1 MNQRGAKPLSWQPSV
16 GPLIV
21 WYAEHPKVRFKP
33 LPFYDTLYAL
43 HEPATLIPN
52 DNVGGPQENNY
63 VFSFAPQ
70 HVCDIVSS
78 KGIFTGSLAEYAV
91 QVQLRFCRLK
101 ASYELDDAYPP
112 DMCVKVNDQLCPLP
126 DPIPTKKPGE
136 QLKRPGRPLSIVSLC
151 HLSSATPNR
160 ISVTWTYSKFGPVY
174 ALAVYLVRKLSPAT
188 LLERL
193 KVTALGNPVY
203 TTNEIKLMLRQ
214 DPDCQISTTTLR
226 WSLMCPL
233 SKMRMATPCRAMTCS
248 HLQCFDLLFFLQ
260 MNERKPTWIC
270 PVCGKPAPFSMLLID
285 GLFKE
290 VAEKAP
296 RDCCEVQFH
305 EDGSWSPLLA
315 NETHGNNRPSSSI
328 ASTSSCA
335 APLAT
340 SPGKQSGQPSK
351 RPRLVVIDLTECS
364 SDEEA
369 GGGNPDANPQAGP
382 NRMQPRRGGRRQGPS
397 SVPAPGAHLG
407 VPHR

>member
-1 MNQRGAKPLSWQPSV
+1 MNQRVWD
-16 GPLIV
+16 PLIV
-21 WYAEHPKVRFKP
+21 WYPEHPKVRFKP

-70 HVCDIVSS
+70 HVRDIVSS

-296 RDCCEVQFH
+296 RDCCE
-305 EDGSWSPLLA
+305 PLL
-315 NETHGNNRPSSSI
+315 R
-328 ASTSSCA
+328 
-335 APLAT
+335 
-340 SPGKQSGQPSK
+340 
-351 RPRLVVIDLTECS
+351 
-364 SDEEA
+364 
-369 GGGNPDANPQAGP
+369 
-382 NRMQPRRGGRRQGPS
+382 PRRGSSLGSPASVRVLWSLTSLSVVVMKKLAEGTPMPTPKLALTGCSREGEDDDRVQARFPPLAPTLVSPTAGTMHLPNCKRVPRTSQHSYVVQSQLRQPLPLIFT
-397 SVPAPGAHLG
+397 VF
-407 VPHR
+407 